1 MFYMMKKYDLTTE
14 AGRSFMEI
22 LFPGPSLVYKI
33 GKAILARNSEST
45 RRQKEMAEALIE
57 KGYRDGVDEM
67 EITVNNSTGVKINIP
82 TDKCSVD
89 TLVGTNDKMTLRIK
103 YK

>member
-1 MFYMMKKYDLTTE
+1 
-14 AGRSFMEI
+14 
-22 LFPGPSLVYKI
+22 
-33 GKAILARNSEST
+33 
-45 RRQKEMAEALIE
+45 MAEALIE

-67 EITVNNSTGVKINIP
+67 EVTVDNSTGVKINIP

-89 TLVGTNDKMTLRIK
+89 TLVGTKDKMTLRIK

>member
-1 MFYMMKKYDLTTE
+1 MKKFDLTTE
-14 AGRSFMEI
+14 AGLNLVRSY
-22 LFPGPSLVYKI
+22 FPLPYLIFKI
-33 GKAILARNSEST
+33 GNAILSRNSESV
-45 RRQKEMAEALIE
+45 RKQKEMAEALIE

-67 EITVNNSTGVKINIP
+67 EITVDNSTGVKINIP